1 LTTCIGSERTAR
13 LHGKASLA
21 AMPRVARSFLRPWH
35 RKIFGSGTLFFG
47 MASSHNDIYVLQ
59 RSPVFARLVEGDALV
74 FIFMRSMAIHRT
86 SVITLPMASIPTGL
100 LL

>member
-1 LTTCIGSERTAR
+1 
-13 LHGKASLA
+13 
-21 AMPRVARSFLRPWH
+21 
-35 RKIFGSGTLFFG
+35 
-47 MASSHNDIYVLQ
+47 MASSHNDINVLQ
-59 RSPVFARLVEGDALV
+59 CSPVFARLVEGDALV